1 MSRTFQNAYDAYVE
15 IQNRI
20 NARLDNLVFKSRGG
34 MIQKHCPCCTY
45 KLGGELPLKPSVLT
59 SMDGNESLKR
69 VERRKDVT
77 LDGNL
82 HPEKI
87 DLPDSR
93 RVSSHMM
100 IDRSAVDRFE
110 DEVRSRQNNSSRPAI
125 RTRKDILE
133 MIALQTTECCLFV
146 NHYLSNPG
154 FCTYVLT
161 PSLLQAHA
169 TVYRDT
175 TQKEPYLDGGRAD

>member
-1 MSRTFQNAYDAYVE
+1 MSQLERDANVKRLFRDMKDFYDDA
-15 IQNRI
+15 IQY
-20 NARLDNLVFKSRGG
+20 
-34 MIQKHCPCCTY
+34 MT
-45 KLGGELPLKPSVLT
+45 T
-59 SMDGNESLKR
+59 STVTDG
-69 VERRKDVT
+69 
-77 LDGNL
+77 
-82 HPEKI
+82 
-87 DLPDSR
+87 
-93 RVSSHMM
+93 
-100 IDRSAVDRFE
+100 
-110 DEVRSRQNNSSRPAI
+110 AI

-169 TVYRDT
+169 TVCRDT